1 MNSMRTISY
10 SYICILLVYITI
22 TNARTITSGCKA
34 HTDTCSSF
42 CIDSASGTERCDEL
56 DQWDYCA
63 AGFGKICYCNCYTD
77 IKGECTLDQMLG
89 SPTPCA
95 NTKLDNIDNEI
106 GKAMGYN
113 IAFAA
118 SSAVPII
125 GELTDVFWEA
135 YSNSAGGPIS
145 SAQQLTNNL
154 INDINEK
161 TELLKQCMDSK
172 ISDLEGHL
180 YLQKA
185 KSIVQGYYDA
195 RASSGSDREDA
206 IDQLFND
213 FSKDIAEIFTGDSE
227 YNYHGYE
234 QILPVYIALVPLWA
248 AVSSDQL
255 LIQKVQGDT
264 TNFNSD
270 VDVVLNGFNTMKSWI
285 TKASNSI
292 KSSLTPP
299 DNQQDLDCK
308 QIFYYWN
315 TGSTGRSIRLGD
327 VCAMDDVWSG
337 KIICE
342 PRFITSAA
350 RNTKCGVTMTP
361 STDGTECDAWKNFIV
376 QKRNEIQNELS
387 VWMEVFNTVY
397 IKKINLY
404 IASLTRIKEGDITS
418 DNILKDNK
426 LEIKNMKGKCLDIYG
441 PDYDSNKNGGKVQI
455 WPCNGGNPQKFNL
468 YPDFI

>member
-1 MNSMRTISY
+1 
-10 SYICILLVYITI
+10 
-22 TNARTITSGCKA
+22 
-34 HTDTCSSF
+34 
-42 CIDSASGTERCDEL
+42 
-56 DQWDYCA
+56 
-63 AGFGKICYCNCYTD
+63 
-77 IKGECTLDQMLG
+77 
-89 SPTPCA
+89 
-95 NTKLDNIDNEI
+95 
-106 GKAMGYN
+106 MGYN

-118 SSAVPII
+118 SSAVPGV
-125 GELTDVFWEA
+125 GELTDIFWSA

-255 LIQKVQGDT
+255 FSEYNYYDYEQILPVYIALVPLWAAVSSDQLLIQKVQGDT
-264 TNFNSD
+264 SNFNSD

-299 DNQQDLDCK
+299 DNQQDLNCK

-327 VCAMDDVWSG
+327 VCVMDDVWSG

-376 QKRNEIQNELS
+376 QKRTDIMKELS

-397 IKKINLY
+397 INKINLY
-404 IASLTRIKEGDITS
+404 IESLKRIKEGDITS

-441 PDYDSNKNGGKVQI
+441 PDYDSDKNGGKVQI
-455 WPCNGGNPQKFNL
+455 WPCNGGNPQKWYYDMDTKEISNMKGKCL
-468 YPDFI
+468 DIYGPDYDSNKNGGKVQIWPCNGLDTQKWTYDWTTLELKNE